1 MKNIFVILFSLAIA
15 LPLTAQEE
23 LGTHLLRGIWQAN
36 KTNPALLPEGK
47 FVIGLPGIYN
57 NLNITNITYNDLFV
71 EDANGELVLDIDNA
85 ISKLDTDNR
94 IRENLEVETISLAMR
109 FGNLMLSAG
118 HSVKFN
124 AFLNYPKTLPQL
136 IWQGNAQFLGQSVN
150 FGSDLQLFGYNEFF
164 VGAAVNVTRNLTI
177 GGRAKWL
184 SGFGDVST
192 DRTRLNLLTEEEA
205 YQLTLD
211 ADFRANST
219 GSIDYNG
226 FRDFTVNY
234 DFGNFEGNQLFN
246 QNNGLAF
253 DLGAH
258 LRLGRLDLAASILD
272 LGGTINW
279 KENVQNFSLNG
290 IFPYQGLDVAQDI
303 LNDAESLGNAIDTLL
318 ATYDFVET
326 SNAYDTDLPLR
337 YYLSGS
343 YQLNN
348 TWRIGGMFYNENYR
362 GETFTAAAIGGNV
375 QLASWLNVGA
385 TYAFRSE
392 KFDNLG
398 VNTNMQFGPVQLITM
413 TDNLLSALR
422 PKDANSTNVRVGLNL
437 VFK

>member
-1 MKNIFVILFSLAIA
+1 MKNIFIIIFSMALA
-15 LPLTAQEE
+15 LPATAQEE
-23 LGTHLLRGIWQAN
+23 LGTHFMRGVWQAN

-47 FVIGLPGIYN
+47 FVIGLPGVYN
-57 NLNITNITYNDLFV
+57 NLNITSITYNDLV
-71 EDANGELVLDIDNA
+71 IDDANGDPVLDIDNA
-85 ISKLDTDNR
+85 IAELEDDNR
-94 IRENLEVETISLAMR
+94 IRENLEVETISLAIR
-109 FGNLMLSAG
+109 LGDVMLSAG
-118 HSVKFN
+118 HSTKFN

-136 IWQGNAQFLGQSVN
+136 IWQGNAQFIGQNVD

-164 VGAAVNVTRNLTI
+164 LGAALNINKNLTI
-177 GGRAKWL
+177 GARAKWL

-205 YQLTLD
+205 YRLTLD
-211 ADFRANST
+211 ADFRVNST
-219 GSIDYNG
+219 GSIAYDG

-234 DFGNFEGNQLFN
+234 DFASFEGEQLFN

-258 LRLGRLDLAASILD
+258 LQLGRLDLAASVLD

-279 KENVQNFSLNG
+279 EENVQNFTLNG
-290 IFPYQGLDVAQDI
+290 TFPYQGLDVAQDI
-303 LNDAESLGNAIDTLL
+303 LNDEENLGNAIDTLL
-318 ATYDFVET
+318 ETYEFVET
-326 SNAYDTDLPLR
+326 QETYTTDLPLR

-343 YQLNN
+343 YQLND
-348 TWRIGGMFYNENYR
+348 TWRLGGMLYNETYR
-362 GETFTAAAIGGNV
+362 DETFTAAAVGANV
-375 QLASWLNVGA
+375 QLFSWLNAGA

-392 KFDNLG
+392 RFDNLG

-422 PKDANSTNVRVGLNL
+422 PQDTNSANVRVGLNL